1 MFGDRS
7 GREPLRARSPLV
19 LRRRLG
25 LIGALFCAGL
35 LVVLVLSSAAPPW
48 TYAVVAVFLVIGLAD
63 ALFVH
68 QRIAR
73 ERGAP

>member
-7 GREPLRARSPLV
+7 GREPSRARTPLAM
-19 LRRRLG
+19 RRRLS
-25 LIGALFCAGL
+25 LIGAALCVGL
-35 LVVLVLSSAAPPW
+35 LVVLVLSGVAPTW
-48 TYAVVAVFLVIGLAD
+48 LYAVVAVFIVIGLAD